1 MAQINKSSEYFNT
14 LLYTGDGA
22 TSTAGTTAR
31 TLTGVGFQPDWVW
44 VKERSNTEQ
53 HFLQDAV
60 RGASKVLASNTTS
73 AEADVLTDYT
83 DGGINGFVSD
93 GFTLGSGT
101 AGNANNINTNTETY
115 VAWNWLASNTT
126 ASNTDGDITSTVSAN
141 TTSGFSIFSYTG
153 TGASITTVGHG
164 CSSEPKFVI
173 VKNRSSTSDWVTY
186 HYGAGA
192 TGLYNPNQAS
202 LLLNTTDASANPAGG
217 GYLNNGYFSNVNS
230 TTITLRDVGND
241 SNVNSTGNNYIGYA
255 FAEVKGFSKFGSYT
269 GNGNADGSFIYLGFK
284 PALVMVKR
292 TDSTGN
298 WQLFDNKRVGY
309 NPDNDVLR
317 PNLSNTEC
325 TTCVEIDML
334 SNGWKLRNTDTDGN
348 ASGGTY
354 IYMAFAESPLVGTN
368 NIPATAR

>member
-1 MAQINKSSEYFNT
+1 MAYTTIKKPSDYFNT
-14 LLYTGDGA
+14 KLYTGNG
-22 TSTAGTTAR
+22 STQSI
-31 TLTGVGFQPDWVW
+31 TGVGFQPDWVW
-44 VKERSNTEQ
+44 TKKRSAGEE
-53 HFLQDAV
+53 HIIYDSV
-60 RGASKVLASNTTS
+60 RGVYKYIKSDGTDAESNVTTS
-73 AEADVLTDYT
+73 LTSFD
-83 DGGINGFVSD
+83 SD
-93 GFTLGSGT
+93 GFTLGSSW
-101 AGNANNINTNTETY
+101 NTSGATY
-115 VAWNWLASNTT
+115 ASWNWLASNTT

-153 TGASITTVGHG
+153 TGASTATVGHG

-269 GNGNADGSFIYLGFK
+269 GNGNADGTFVYTGFK
-284 PALVMVKR
+284 PAFFMLKR
-292 TDSTGN
+292 TDSTGD
-298 WQLFDNKRVGY
+298 WQIQDSKRPEY
-309 NPDNDVLR
+309 NPLPFYLEAN
-317 PNLSNTEC
+317 NSNAEVDWTSSFPLDF
-325 TTCVEIDML
+325 V
-334 SNGWKLRNTDTDGN
+334 SNGMKIRNSGTQMNTSG
-348 ASGGTY
+348 ASY
-354 IYMAFAESPLVGTN
+354 IYMAFAEEPLVGDN
-368 NIPATAR
+368 PATAR

>member
-115 VAWNWLASNTT
+115 VAWNWLANGGTT
-126 ASNTDGDITSTVSAN
+126 SSNTDGDVTSTVQVNSTA
-141 TTSGFSIFSYTG
+141 GFSITTYTG
-153 TGASITTVGHG
+153 NSSSPLYVGHGLGVAPKVVLAKHRNVSTHWRMWHQGLSGAGYYLILDLTNAQSNSEPIFWQIPSSTTVG
-164 CSSEPKFVI
+164 FL
-173 VKNRSSTSDWVTY
+173 SD
-186 HYGAGA
+186 
-192 TGLYNPNQAS
+192 
-202 LLLNTTDASANPAGG
+202 
-217 GYLNNGYFSNVNS
+217 FSNTS
-230 TTITLRDVGND
+230 HDVVFY
-241 SNVNSTGNNYIGYA
+241 S
-255 FAEVKGFSKFGSYT
+255 FAEIKGFSKFGSYT
-269 GNGNADGSFIYLGFK
+269 GNGSTDGTFVYTGFK
-284 PALVMVKR
+284 PA
-292 TDSTGN
+292 
-298 WQLFDNKRVGY
+298 WILFKQIQNIGGWTMKDNKRSPE
-309 NPDNDVLR
+309 NPADERLLADDT
-317 PNLSNTEC
+317 PAESTGAD
-325 TTCVEIDML
+325 IDFL
-334 SNGWKLRNTDTDGN
+334 SNGFKCRSASN
-348 ASGGTY
+348 AVNDSENY
-354 IYMAFAESPLVGTN
+354 IYMAFAENPLVGTN
-368 NIPATAR
+368 GIPATAR